1 MTLAEHKKILDKLL
15 ALIPDDKKAEATG
28 TLLDLETDYRTMDAE
43 SKDKDNRMSELEK
56 QNKDYADVN
65 MRLFLERRNKTDD
78 TEPDIIDDPEP
89 DNQDPPEKL
98 KYEDLVL

>member
-15 ALIPDDKKAEATG
+15 SLIPDDKKANATG
-28 TLLDLETDYRTMDAE
+28 ILLDLETDYRTMDLE
-43 SKDKDNRMSELEK
+43 RKDKDNRMSELEK

-65 MRLFLERRNKTDD
+65 MRLFLERRNKTDE
-78 TEPDIIDDPEP
+78 TEPDNNGDPEP
-89 DNQDPPEKL
+89 GNQEPPEKL